1 MIEMSEKNTNFS
13 QNSEKNKKFFNYF
26 QVFAGLNPSGEL
38 DDETVE
44 LMNTPRCGVK
54 DNVGPSD
61 NAKRKKRYALQG
73 SRWTKDT
80 LDWRIRQDD
89 HNQSQRQNEEKVPLL
104 ILKENLVLEE
114 VIVQK
119 TLDFCKITSTAK
131 INVFL

>member
-1 MIEMSEKNTNFS
+1 M
-13 QNSEKNKKFFNYF
+13 
-26 QVFAGLNPSGEL
+26 NPTGEL

-80 LDWRIRQDD
+80 LDWRIRQD
-89 HNQSQRQNEEKVPLL
+89 NSCN
-104 ILKENLVLEE
+104 
-114 VIVQK
+114 
-119 TLDFCKITSTAK
+119 
-131 INVFL
+131 

>member
-1 MIEMSEKNTNFS
+1 
-13 QNSEKNKKFFNYF
+13 
-26 QVFAGLNPSGEL
+26 
-38 DDETVE
+38 
-44 LMNTPRCGVK
+44 MNTPRCGVK

-119 TLDFCKITSTAK
+119 NFGFLQDYPHWLKSTFFFETFSLLPAICWK
-131 INVFL
+131 NSPP

>member
-1 MIEMSEKNTNFS
+1 
-13 QNSEKNKKFFNYF
+13 
-26 QVFAGLNPSGEL
+26 
-38 DDETVE
+38 
-44 LMNTPRCGVK
+44 MNTPRCGVK

-89 HNQSQRQNEEKVPLL
+89 HNQSQRQNE
-104 ILKENLVLEE
+104 

-119 TLDFCKITSTAK
+119 TLDFCKITSMAK

>member
-1 MIEMSEKNTNFS
+1 
-13 QNSEKNKKFFNYF
+13 
-26 QVFAGLNPSGEL
+26 
-38 DDETVE
+38 
-44 LMNTPRCGVK
+44 MNTPRCGVK

-89 HNQSQRQNEEKVPLL
+89 HNQSQRQNE
-104 ILKENLVLEE
+104 

-119 TLDFCKITSTAK
+119 NIGFEQDYPIG
-131 INVFL
+131 

>member
-1 MIEMSEKNTNFS
+1 
-13 QNSEKNKKFFNYF
+13 
-26 QVFAGLNPSGEL
+26 
-38 DDETVE
+38 
-44 LMNTPRCGVK
+44 MNTPRCGVK

-89 HNQSQRQNEEKVPLL
+89 HNQSQRQNE
-104 ILKENLVLEE
+104 

-119 TLDFCKITSTAK
+119 TLDFCKITPSAK
-131 INVFL
+131 INIFL

>member
-1 MIEMSEKNTNFS
+1 
-13 QNSEKNKKFFNYF
+13 
-26 QVFAGLNPSGEL
+26 
-38 DDETVE
+38 
-44 LMNTPRCGVK
+44 MNTPRCGVK

-89 HNQSQRQNEEKVPLL
+89 HNQSQRQNE
-104 ILKENLVLEE
+104 

-119 TLDFCKITSTAK
+119 NIG
-131 INVFL
+131 FLQDYLNG

>member
-1 MIEMSEKNTNFS
+1 
-13 QNSEKNKKFFNYF
+13 
-26 QVFAGLNPSGEL
+26 
-38 DDETVE
+38 
-44 LMNTPRCGVK
+44 MNTPRCGVK

-119 TLDFCKITSTAK
+119 KTLDFCKITSTAK

>member
-1 MIEMSEKNTNFS
+1 
-13 QNSEKNKKFFNYF
+13 
-26 QVFAGLNPSGEL
+26 
-38 DDETVE
+38 
-44 LMNTPRCGVK
+44 MNTPRCGVK

-89 HNQSQRQNEEKVPLL
+89 HNQSQRQNE
-104 ILKENLVLEE
+104 